1 MKKPGFRAALAV
13 AAVVLAAC
21 GGRSGSVP
29 AASHVTPAAKARITI
44 TIPRASAG
52 SGAATSRKRP
62 AYVSAATQSATLD
75 VTVQG
80 TGAQVSGY
88 PMTVDLTPT
97 STGCSST
104 LATTVCTISLVLGAG
119 SYDLTLTTY
128 DQTGGAGNALSAA
141 QSVPLT
147 IAEGQANS
155 ISLTLGG
162 LPSSVAILSGS
173 NALTTTSTGGF
184 TLKIDA
190 TASVSVYG
198 VDADGNL
205 ILGAGA
211 PTVGLTSG
219 TPAQVSVTGPSTA
232 NPNAFTLTSNAQS
245 VSVTL
250 TATATPTAT
259 SGASAVTATAAVAP
273 PGGATIVISTVNGA
287 TAYDEF
293 GNLKSTVDGLIGGS
307 LEGVAYA
314 SGAGTIYATTYDGG
328 PPAVVAS
335 TLGGL
340 AVPLSGSF
348 GGITNNPTAIIDDPA
363 DGWLYIANSEE
374 VTAYDLSGN
383 QQTLASPITAA
394 GDVTGMTYDA
404 ANGFLYVAANVANAN
419 AVTAYDGQGDKQT
432 LTGGFPGFTTPYKP
446 GGIAYDSANGF
457 IYVGV
462 ADAHSL
468 WVFDQQGNR
477 QTVSGTFPGLPSQA
491 FAVAYDPDNG
501 LLYVASTTSG
511 NTVYVF
517 DENGNLVRSFTEAE
531 DETVTGIAVVP

>member
-1 MKKPGFRAALAV
+1 MKKPGSLAALAV
-13 AAVVLAAC
+13 AAAVLTAC
-21 GGRSGSVP
+21 AGRSGSVP
-29 AASHVTPAAKARITI
+29 APAHALPSAKARVTI
-44 TIPRASAG
+44 TIPHAN
-52 SGAATSRKRP
+52 SGTAASRKRP
-62 AYVSAATQSATLD
+62 AYVSAATQSATID

-80 TGAQVSGY
+80 TGTQVSGY

-104 LATTVCTISLVLGAG
+104 LASTVCTISLVLGPG

-147 IAEGQANS
+147 IVEGQANS

-173 NALTTTSTGGF
+173 TALTTTATGGF

-190 TASVSVYG
+190 SAVVSVYG
-198 VDADGNL
+198 IDADGNL

-211 PTVGLTSG
+211 PTVGLTSS
-219 TPAQVSVTGPSTA
+219 TPAQVSVTGPATA

-245 VSVTL
+245 ASVTL

-259 SGASAVTATAAVAP
+259 SGASAVTTTAALAP

-314 SGAGTIYATTYDGG
+314 SGAGTIYATTYEGG

-363 DGWLYIANSEE
+363 DGWLYIANSAE
-374 VTAYDLSGN
+374 VTAYDLNGN
-383 QQTLASPITAA
+383 QQTLASPITVT

-404 ANGFLYVAANVANAN
+404 ANGFLYVAANVATAN
-419 AVTAYDGQGDKQT
+419 AVTAYDGQGNKQT
-432 LTGGFPGFTTPYKP
+432 LTGGFPGFTIPYRP

-457 IYVGV
+457 IYV
-462 ADAHSL
+462 DAPDAQTL
-468 WVFDQQGNR
+468 WAFDAEGNR
-477 QTVSGTFPGLPSQA
+477 QTLSGTFPGLPAQY
-491 FAVAYDPDNG
+491 VKLAYDPDNG
-501 LLYVASTTSG
+501 LLYEADPVDAIMH
-511 NTVYVF
+511 VF
-517 DENGNLVRSFTEAE
+517 DENGNLVRSFPSADTAAA
-531 DETVTGIAVVP
+531 TGIAVVP